1 LSLDESFLAGADS
14 SLRRSITGRPG
25 GFLAML
31 VARSF
36 ARGVGRNGRA
46 MSSIVEAS
54 PRATIAQNIVAF
66 NKIAHAHDDSA
77 LAAATQAVKIDV
89 NNLQPELEGLQGY
102 LSAGPVA
109 GTAAFVKD
117 PSAWQNMAVGEYV
130 STEAGRADTWP
141 FLVGGM

>member
-1 LSLDESFLAGADS
+1 
-14 SLRRSITGRPG
+14 
-25 GFLAML
+25 ML

-102 LSAGPVA
+102 LTAGPVA